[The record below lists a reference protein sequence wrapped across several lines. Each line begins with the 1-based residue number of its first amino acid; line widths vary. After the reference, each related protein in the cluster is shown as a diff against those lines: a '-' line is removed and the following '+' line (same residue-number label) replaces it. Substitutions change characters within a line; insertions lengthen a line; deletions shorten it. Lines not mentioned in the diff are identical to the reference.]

1 MRFLRVFLRSEAVSR
16 TRKER
21 ERKRET
27 IARNN
32 AELPLP
38 LCVGSFK
45 TQNIFCVSGILIW
58 VSFGVAFSSYN
69 LRLVVDIS
77 DFN

>member
-38 LCVGSFK
+38 LCAGSFK

-58 VSFGVAFSSYN
+58 VSFGVAYRPHTQDLQVVASSN
-69 LRLVVDIS
+69 
-77 DFN
+77 